1 MITMKRLNASAGL
14 IRRIEVVVLSIG
26 VLIAV
31 IALFWDSQ
39 QAFHTNIGS
48 SAGVERI
55 VVIIVTTFAF
65 LVLGLVFVAP
75 YALFFILGMMIKG
88 DGNANLY
95 QVAGL
100 VISCLVTIASI
111 ILYIDVHQVVSQDSS
126 STAGLVVLAV
136 PIVLGTAG
144 GIPYFIL
151 TLLHSRAQKK
161 DDGES

>member
-1 MITMKRLNASAGL
+1 MKRLNASAGRL
-14 IRRIEVVVLSIG
+14 RRIEVVVLSIG
-26 VLIAV
+26 VIIAV
-31 IALFWDSQ
+31 ISLFWDSQ

-55 VVIIVTTFAF
+55 VVILVTTFAF
-65 LVLGLVFVAP
+65 LVLGLVLIAP
-75 YALFFILGMMIKG
+75 YVLLFILGKVITSN
-88 DGNANLY
+88 GNANLY

-111 ILYIDVHQVVSQDSS
+111 FLYIDAHQVVTQDSS
-126 STAGLVVLAV
+126 STAGLVILAI

-144 GIPYFIL
+144 GIPYFIV

-161 DDGES
+161 DDVEP